1 MVLAAGISVCS
12 EESKIKTVVFS
23 QFETRLKDRYVT
35 DFSVRWRSDK
45 NGVIFQRQE
54 QQEVAE
60 KTGECSLLN
69 LKMHLLHTILF
80 DFQQLAAYTH

>member
-1 MVLAAGISVCS
+1 M
-12 EESKIKTVVFS
+12 VVFS
-23 QFETRLKDRYVT
+23 QFETRLKDRFVT

-60 KTGECSLLN
+60 KEGGVVPPNLKIHLLN
-69 LKMHLLHTILF
+69 TIF
-80 DFQQLAAYTH
+80 DFQQLAAYTR